1 MPNVNYLG
9 YNPSPPALEVNR
21 YNDPKARN
29 SHNNN
34 FSEILATQKSLLIQ
48 KAYGDST
55 LRGASAPGQSWVG
68 GVMPNEIGA
77 RLVETR
83 NDGLGNVPLNGLDEN
98 GTNLAIKELAIDME
112 KQFLTYMWNLA
123 YSSAKSDPNV
133 GSAEEVFQ
141 QELVAA
147 IVASDDES
155 DIAKEIYTEAMRMEG
170 IKDDR
175 GIRDSRNNRE

>member
-1 MPNVNYLG
+1 MANVNYLG
-9 YNPSPPALEVNR
+9 YNRTPPALEVNG
-21 YNDPKARN
+21 YNDPKVRN
-29 SHNNN
+29 SNNNN
-34 FSEILATQKSLLIQ
+34 FSEILATQKNS
-48 KAYGDST
+48 S
-55 LRGASAPGQSWVG
+55 LRGASAPLQSRVSG
-68 GVMPNEIGA
+68 LMPREISTVSS
-77 RLVETR
+77 RPR
-83 NDGLGNVPLNGLDEN
+83 NDELSGVPRNDLDKN

-133 GSAEEVFQ
+133 GSEEEVFQ

-155 DIAKEIYTEAMRMEG
+155 DIATEIYKEAMRMEG